1 MVCFLF
7 CPAEVPTKVTSKGSR
22 GIAQKQLLEKQ
33 NNPHQFALGLKD
45 APSAELACCCLG
57 FCGAPYGCTAC
68 WARKAVLDKYDGGV
82 ENFVCCQG
90 YLGKCCCIDPRE
102 ICKGKIEGLILEGMC
117 CPMLSLSFARLHLM
131 AMKRVRPDP
140 VDYQLIA
147 CSNFLQLASCVLDI
161 VAIFFSPAREAAHIL
176 DLAAD
181 CFTFSVAGCMGAQI
195 YHEIN
200 KDNAAGEIV
209 YVVVEGIP
217 VVDGQAAAVG
227 GAGLAA
233 QDGAQTAQVVAIV
246 PETMERQRMNS
257 VSEAVPEHELRMSQS
272 NASGAPEKGGAP
284 TVNEMSR

>member
-1 MVCFLF
+1 M
-7 CPAEVPTKVTSKGSR
+7 
-22 GIAQKQLLEKQ
+22 
-33 NNPHQFALGLKD
+33 
-45 APSAELACCCLG
+45 
-57 FCGAPYGCTAC
+57 
-68 WARKAVLDKYDGGV
+68 
-82 ENFVCCQG
+82 CCQG

-140 VDYQLIA
+140 VGAEHTEQGTNKRPITTMQPCPGASQPRLVRAHEGCCLCVRRRVCSTRARAQLTTDYQLIA